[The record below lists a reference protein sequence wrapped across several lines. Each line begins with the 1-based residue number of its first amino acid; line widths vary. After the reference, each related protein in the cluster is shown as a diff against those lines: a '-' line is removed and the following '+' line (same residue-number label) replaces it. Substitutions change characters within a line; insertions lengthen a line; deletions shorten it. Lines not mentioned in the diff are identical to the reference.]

1 MSKKSGLTVLG
12 ECVQF
17 VFVFKTVTSC
27 ARLHQS
33 PGCYKSK
40 TIIFNALGVNWLNLR
55 ELKLTGAL
63 HLDETCFEALI
74 TAAPNLETLALDG

>member
-1 MSKKSGLTVLG
+1 MISG

-17 VFVFKTVTSC
+17 VFVFKTVTSL

-33 PGCYKSK
+33 PGCYKIK
-40 TIIFNALGVNWLNLR
+40 TIIFNALDVNWINLR